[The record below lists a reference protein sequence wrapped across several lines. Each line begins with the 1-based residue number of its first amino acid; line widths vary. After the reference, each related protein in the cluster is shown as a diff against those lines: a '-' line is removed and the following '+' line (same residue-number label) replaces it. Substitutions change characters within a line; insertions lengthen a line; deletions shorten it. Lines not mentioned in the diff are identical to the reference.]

1 MYCTNHIPLNWILCL
16 ESQSD
21 KFLVTYEFIEYD
33 HADYQIQ
40 KDRHSKMYTGDFFL
54 QIDDYPDDNCLFLL
68 ALLYNSIFCNLLSFC
83 TNIKLY
89 AG

>member
-1 MYCTNHIPLNWILCL
+1 MIMQTN
-16 ESQSD
+16 
-21 KFLVTYEFIEYD
+21 F
-33 HADYQIQ
+33 YQIQ
-40 KDRHSKMYTGDFFL
+40 KDRHLKMYTGDFFL